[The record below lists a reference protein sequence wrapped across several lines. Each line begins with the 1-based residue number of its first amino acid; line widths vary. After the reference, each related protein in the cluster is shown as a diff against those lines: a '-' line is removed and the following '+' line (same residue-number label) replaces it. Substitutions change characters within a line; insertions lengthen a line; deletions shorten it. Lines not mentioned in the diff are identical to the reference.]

1 MINIYLVK
9 YKKLCIVYEEK
20 IVDAY
25 TMEQAIDMIR
35 KDDSQF
41 RTNDSYVVEDVSFH
55 ELEDV
60 EHLNV
65 VKESHA
71 V

>member
-1 MINIYLVK
+1 M
-9 YKKLCIVYEEK
+9 YEEK
-20 IVDAY
+20 IVEAY

-41 RTNDSYVVEDVSFH
+41 KTNDSYVVEDVSFH
-55 ELEDV
+55 ELKDV

-65 VKESHA
+65 MEESHA